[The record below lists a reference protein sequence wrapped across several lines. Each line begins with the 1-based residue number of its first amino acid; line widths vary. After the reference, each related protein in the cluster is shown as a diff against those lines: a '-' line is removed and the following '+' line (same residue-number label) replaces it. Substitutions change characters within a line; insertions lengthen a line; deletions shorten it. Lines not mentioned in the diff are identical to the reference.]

1 MLPHKK
7 TKMKNILYI
16 ATIAIFISFTSC
28 KESKKT
34 ETETSKMSEVMAIH
48 DEVMPKMG
56 TLGKLVGQLKPMA
69 DSLGAESVEY
79 KAMKDLQEANR
90 SMMDWMQ
97 GFGDRFDAD
106 EILNG
111 KDLSDEKKKW
121 LLEEE
126 EKVKQVKE
134 NINSSIANAEK
145 ILSKK

>member
-1 MLPHKK
+1 
-7 TKMKNILYI
+7 MKNILYI